1 MAYAPIQTTQE
12 ALISKRDMNTPL
24 MKTFE
29 ERDSRPIGK
38 KDITLCFA
46 TTVDAKVNGYVKHG
60 KLILDGHQLSLIPIK
75 ITNEIKESK
84 QIGQNAKVF

>member
-46 TTVDAKVNGYVKHG
+46 TTVDSKVM
-60 KLILDGHQLSLIPIK
+60 
-75 ITNEIKESK
+75 
-84 QIGQNAKVF
+84 